1 MDMTKTIE
9 LERGVEIAGA
19 RVMTLTMREPTV
31 DDQIIAGETKGGSA
45 LQEVTLLAN
54 LCEVAPADIRRL
66 AMRDYVKLQKAYAA
80 FL

>member
-1 MDMTKTIE
+1 MPKTIE

-54 LCEVAPADIRRL
+54 LCEIAPADIRRL

>member
-1 MDMTKTIE
+1 MTKTIE

-45 LQEVTLLAN
+45 LQEVALLAN

-66 AMRDYVKLQKAYAA
+66 AMRDYIKLQKAYAA

>member
-1 MDMTKTIE
+1 MTKTIE

-66 AMRDYVKLQKAYAA
+66 AMRDYIKLQKAYAA